1 MALTEGKRAGDFIQ
15 SLAVGDRSKENVTI
29 QSGQDVVAGEVLA
42 AVLVATAAAGA
53 GNTGDGAAGAVTLGA
68 DAQVGIY
75 ELEATALGPGG
86 LTATAAAGGGNT
98 GDGAMGA
105 VTEGADIE
113 IGVYELECTS
123 TGPGVA
129 AAGTGAAD
137 ANSHSGGGN
146 TGNGTITGS
155 PATGANAVVGTY
167 RAVCIGVDANLGEFE
182 VTDPNGVVL
191 GVALVATEFSVG
203 SHVTFTIADGSTDFD
218 EGDAFTIVVA
228 AGNSGTFSV
237 LTPEGYPLPD
247 LTVAVAY
254 SSNHFSVTLADGSTD
269 FIVGDTFTITV
280 AGTDSGTFSVL
291 TPGGIPLPDLTVAV
305 AYATNHFSVT
315 LADGSADFIV
325 GDTFTITVAGT
336 DSGTFSVTAP
346 DGTPLGDLTVAV
358 AYSNTHFGITIADG
372 SADFIVGD
380 TFTITMAEDDWVA
393 VVFAGTDGSQI
404 ARGISYDNYDASAA
418 DKAGVVIC
426 RDAEVN
432 ADELTWPAG
441 ATSAQKAQAGR
452 ELEARGIFQRKGTPL
467 PTEGHRS

>member
-1 MALTEGKRAGDFIQ
+1 MLLTEGKRAGDFIQ

-42 AVLVATAAAGA
+42 AVLVGTAAADA
-53 GNTGDGAAGAVTLGA
+53 GNTGNGAAGAVTLGA

-86 LTATAAAGGGNT
+86 LTATAAAGGSNT
-98 GDGAMGA
+98 GNGVMGA

-113 IGVYELECTS
+113 VGVYELECTS

-137 ANSHSGGGN
+137 ANSHSGTGN

-155 PATGANAVVGTY
+155 PATGASAVVGTY
-167 RAVCIGVDANLGEFE
+167 RAVCIGLDANLGEFE

-191 GVALVATEFSVG
+191 GTALVGTEFSVG
-203 SHVTFTIADGSTDFD
+203 GHVTFTIADGATDFD

-228 AGNSGTFSV
+228 AANSGTFSV
-237 LTPEGYPLPD
+237 LTPGGYPLAD

-254 SSNHFSVTLADGSTD
+254 SSNHFSVTLADGATD

-280 AGTDSGTFSVL
+280 AGT
-291 TPGGIPLPDLTVAV
+291 
-305 AYATNHFSVT
+305 N
-315 LADGSADFIV
+315 
-325 GDTFTITVAGT
+325 
-336 DSGTFSVTAP
+336 SGTFSVTAP

-372 SADFIVGD
+372 ATDFIVGD
-380 TFTITMAEDDWVA
+380 TFTITIAEDDWVA

-432 ADELTWPAG
+432 ADELTWPSG
-441 ATSAQKAQAGR
+441 ATAAQKAQAGR
-452 ELEARGIFQRKGTPL
+452 ELEARGILQR
-467 PTEGHRS
+467 